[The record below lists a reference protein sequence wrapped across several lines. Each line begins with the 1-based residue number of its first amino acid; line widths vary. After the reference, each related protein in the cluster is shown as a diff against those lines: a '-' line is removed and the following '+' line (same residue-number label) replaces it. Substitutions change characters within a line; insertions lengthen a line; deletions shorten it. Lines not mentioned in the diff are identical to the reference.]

1 MDRLDTESTPC
12 TLSTHIVGTQ
22 QSGFKYAAA
31 SSAFELLGMP
41 VPLKK
46 GRPGRPLGPAAA
58 PARPTAASLSLS
70 SDSELSVEPL
80 VLLPPDGGY
89 GWVVVVA
96 CFFMN
101 LFTDGA
107 IYSFGK

>member
-1 MDRLDTESTPC
+1 MFER
-12 TLSTHIVGTQ
+12 
-22 QSGFKYAAA
+22 
-31 SSAFELLGMP
+31 FELLGMP
-41 VPLKK
+41 APFKK
-46 GRPGRPLGPAAA
+46 GRPVRAQPPGPPGPPG

-70 SDSELSVEPL
+70 SDSEMSVEPL